1 MTRPPDSTSRLAT
14 CLASTTGLRCGRMTI
29 PVASLIVVVCAA
41 AQVSATRESR
51 IGSCGAIGD
60 GGACGSGSTTCSPA
74 HTEAKPAAS
83 AARAADTRASGLLI
97 GPMLICM
104 SPSRMLVY
112 FNDNQHTP
120 PEGAGMDRTERREFV
135 RKHRT
140 CIFGYNRQNDG
151 PAMTVVYYVLDGDDL
166 LISTMAARGKALA
179 VKRDPKVSLCILDEQ
194 WPLTY
199 LQVYGDA
206 TLEEDF
212 GQAVDVLRRVIDL
225 MAEKDVTSAK
235 LPEIEQMA
243 REENRVVIRIRP
255 YATFATPPR
264 HVYKAEDIDTLT
276 HFTSNSQPW

>member
-1 MTRPPDSTSRLAT
+1 
-14 CLASTTGLRCGRMTI
+14 
-29 PVASLIVVVCAA
+29 
-41 AQVSATRESR
+41 
-51 IGSCGAIGD
+51 
-60 GGACGSGSTTCSPA
+60 
-74 HTEAKPAAS
+74 
-83 AARAADTRASGLLI
+83 
-97 GPMLICM
+97 
-104 SPSRMLVY
+104 
-112 FNDNQHTP
+112 
-120 PEGAGMDRTERREFV
+120 MDRIERREFV

-140 CIFGYNRQNDG
+140 CIFGYNRRNDG

-179 VKRDPKVSLCILDEQ
+179 VQRNPKVSLCILDEQ

-235 LPEIEQMA
+235 LPEIERMA
-243 REENRVVIRIRP
+243 REENRVVIRVRP

-264 HVYKAEDIDTLT
+264 HVYQAEDIDTLT